1 MGLDAVV
8 YKNIRTLEPGLR
20 ERIRIADSA
29 TGQLEFLT
37 QGPPD
42 PNYNDELLAVGVRIG
57 NAALVDWLRGE
68 FRSRWDGR
76 CQGILETVL
85 FSSSH
90 SGDFIALGELDRIRR
105 EIEECDLGGRLLPQ
119 HLTGFFEAIRKLL
132 DAAEAEGNPI
142 VFV

>member
-1 MGLDAVV
+1 MIAASQHMQRICKMEGILRIQSAMGLDAVV

-57 NAALVDWLRGE
+57 NAALVDWLREE

-85 FSSSH
+85 FSS
-90 SGDFIALGELDRIRR
+90 
-105 EIEECDLGGRLLPQ
+105 
-119 HLTGFFEAIRKLL
+119 
-132 DAAEAEGNPI
+132 
-142 VFV
+142 